1 MKKNTFLYIVIAV
14 LVIALAGLG
23 ALNVRSLDKLAS
35 LQTKVN
41 KLQKSVQE
49 VSDSAAELSSKAD
62 QLDALYPDDPTVS
75 SAAAAASSAEVQG
88 PSAQEESTDTSAASD
103 SSESSGSKDSSSST
117 QEEGTLSPSSG
128 STFTDNSDSSMDNLL
143 NQVQSLLP
151 TDNGTWSVYVC
162 NLAKNTEGTIN
173 DQQMQ
178 AASLIKLYI
187 MGAVYEDYDSL
198 SSKYSKD
205 QLDNALNS
213 MITVSDNDA
222 ANTLVN
228 YLGGGDD
235 AAGMARVNKFCQDHG
250 YTSTSMGRL
259 LLADNSN
266 GDNYTSVKD
275 CGKFLKTIYQIDK
288 GTSTDDT
295 LAGAEYM
302 YHLLKMQTRTN
313 KIPAQMPEGVKVANK
328 TGELDTVEN
337 DAGIIYDT
345 AKGID
350 LVVCFMS
357 QDLND
362 TAAAQN
368 TIAQTFHLRLLQR
381 IKHRQKR
388 MTRQI
393 RIILFFS
400 FFLPLLRRIS
410 PISQKIL
417 PAGSL
422 SKDTSE
428 GNIHMDLLCKFH
440 SFHSGPESPGFL
452 PENDGTWYTDRHLP
466 SPGKLQKIPA

>member
-35 LQTKVN
+35 LQTKVS

-49 VSDSAAELSSKAD
+49 VSDSASELSSKAD
-62 QLDALYPDDPTVS
+62 QLDALYPDDPTVA
-75 SAAAAASSAEVQG
+75 SAAEAAQSDSQDSTEASE
-88 PSAQEESTDTSAASD
+88 ASD
-103 SSESSGSKDSSSST
+103 SADSSDSEDSSSTT

-128 STFTDNSDSSMDNLL
+128 SSTFSDNSDSSIDNVLG
-143 NQVQSLLP
+143 QVQSLLP

-162 NLAKNTEGTIN
+162 NLAKNTEGAIN

-187 MGAVYEDYDSL
+187 MGAVYEDYDQL
-198 SSKYSKD
+198 STSYGKD
-205 QLDNALNS
+205 KLDDNLNS

-228 YLGGGDD
+228 YLGNGDD

-275 CGKFLKTIYQIDK
+275 CGKFLKTIYQQDK
-288 GTSTDDT
+288 GTSTEDT

-302 YHLLKMQTRTN
+302 YRLLKMQTRQN
-313 KIPAQMPEGVKVANK
+313 KIPAQMPDGVKVANK

-350 LVVCFMS
+350 LVICFMS
-357 QDLND
+357 QDLKD
-362 TAAAQN
+362 TSAAQN
-368 TIAQTFHLRLLQR
+368 TIAQDSRA
-381 IKHRQKR
+381 IY
-388 MTRQI
+388 
-393 RIILFFS
+393 
-400 FFLPLLRRIS
+400 
-410 PISQKIL
+410 
-417 PAGSL
+417 GYYN
-422 SKDTSE
+422 E
-428 GNIHMDLLCKFH
+428 
-440 SFHSGPESPGFL
+440 
-452 PENDGTWYTDRHLP
+452 
-466 SPGKLQKIPA
+466 